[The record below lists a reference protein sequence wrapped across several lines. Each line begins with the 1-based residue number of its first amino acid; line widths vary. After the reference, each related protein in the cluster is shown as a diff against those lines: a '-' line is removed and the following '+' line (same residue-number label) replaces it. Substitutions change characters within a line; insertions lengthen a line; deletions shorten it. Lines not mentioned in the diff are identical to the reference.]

1 MLESTYGD
9 REHQNRE
16 KALQELDRIVCSA
29 IEKGEDIILPI
40 ISLDRPM
47 VVMFEL
53 WRRLLK
59 NNPKLVEKV
68 DIYYFGNMIRDL
80 LQVAQKNKHPMEKE
94 IRKFWKELHVDHK
107 KSQLAALT
115 KPGKKCRIFFS
126 GGGFVPKNGSPA
138 GAMLEYL
145 LVQDNIHIVSA
156 NYHGDIG
163 SNGHNLFNRQP
174 FYTTSENPEQR
185 HLNK

>member
-1 MLESTYGD
+1 MECTYGD

-16 KALQELDRIVCSA
+16 TALQELDRIVCSA

-53 WRRLLK
+53 WRRLLRD
-59 NNPKLVEKV
+59 NPKLVEKV

-94 IRKFWKELHVDHK
+94 IRKFWKELHVDNK
-107 KSQLAALT
+107 KSQLAALQR
-115 KPGKKCRIFFS
+115 PGKKCRIFFA
-126 GGGFVPKNGSPA
+126 GG
-138 GAMLEYL
+138 
-145 LVQDNIHIVSA
+145 
-156 NYHGDIG
+156 
-163 SNGHNLFNRQP
+163 
-174 FYTTSENPEQR
+174 
-185 HLNK
+185 